1 VEPLVLFVKVLILTS
16 PARVI
21 TRSMCMVL
29 ALAMGDY
36 IGVRRLDRTV
46 IPNQSTSAS
55 WSATLCVGCVAN
67 YTSTSSAGQIFGTAV
82 TYGGSNCEG
91 SIWAINRTSSG
102 SDVGSWVQVAASN
115 TGGGNDGGSG
125 MWNTSSFVFPMLT
138 GASYIAFKGG
148 GCHGGTVNV
157 YATSS

>member
-1 VEPLVLFVKVLILTS
+1 MSRTQSGCFVSNGIPL
-16 PARVI
+16 
-21 TRSMCMVL
+21 RSRICSSWSLVHHL
-29 ALAMGDY
+29 LQ
-36 IGVRRLDRTV
+36 RL

-55 WSATLCVGCVAN
+55 WSATLCVGCLAN
-67 YTSTSSAGQIFGTAV
+67 YTPTSSAGQIFGTAV